1 MRFNHIVLLALK
13 RLFIFHYKTYLPVEF
28 ALQWGNKSDTCKS
41 IRSCDIHPAYELVVK
56 PFLSPLSML
65 AVTRR
70 ENKTRTVAREEPQSD
85 KMALLRRK
93 AIPHKNVV
101 DKVIDRVTAECDVC
115 VSKSLC
121 FSFLVKAL
129 STGIIELFRNCLC
142 YAFLSSPFP
151 CFCFCCFC
159 LYAYLLN
166 FPCAELILSFFLIC

>member
-1 MRFNHIVLLALK
+1 MFNHIVLLTLK

-41 IRSCDIHPAYELVVK
+41 IRPCDIHPAYELVVK

-65 AVTRR
+65 AVTRC

-101 DKVIDRVTAECDVC
+101 DKVTDRVTVECDVC

-121 FSFLVKAL
+121 FSFLVRACQLELL
-129 STGIIELFRNCLC
+129 SYSGIAC
-142 YAFLSSPFP
+142 ATLSWVHPFHV
-151 CFCFCCFC
+151 FVFVVFC
-159 LYAYLLN
+159 LYAYLLT
-166 FPCAELILSFFLIC
+166 FPCAELILSFFLMF